1 MVIKINKRELLL
13 FTASIAGIVAAGSV
27 SYSFLQQMSPDLT
40 AYSDSVVDINLS
52 NIAVGKAIFVKWRGS
67 IVVIKNRTPEEIAY
81 AKNIPLSKLKDKFAR
96 NPNLPE
102 NTPATD
108 LARSGGVEHENFL
121 IYINHCT
128 HLGCPMLD
136 QMDSKN
142 RIYCPCHGS
151 VYDTAG
157 RVLSGP
163 APENLHI
170 PPYKFISNNIL
181 RIG

>member
-136 QMDSKN
+136 QMDSKTEFIAHAMDQFMILLEEFYLGLHRKICISRLIN
-142 RIYCPCHGS
+142 LYRIIFY
-151 VYDTAG
+151 V
-157 RVLSGP
+157 
-163 APENLHI
+163 
-170 PPYKFISNNIL
+170 
-181 RIG
+181 